1 MEEKKTQTIA
11 EIEAEII
18 AAYRLLDNLG
28 PKEIVKRMNPKTGKL
43 ENWVQPDGLP
53 GIWLEPGFCD
63 RCKPYNDC
71 HGFSKIPDNEWESI
85 SLELGE
91 NYDLASL
98 LAVCEK
104 KGIKT
109 ISCS

>member
-1 MEEKKTQTIA
+1 MEENLPRTQA
-11 EIEAEII
+11 EIEAEIVDK
-18 AAYRLLDNLG
+18 YRLLENLG
-28 PKEIVKRMNPKTGKL
+28 PNDIVKRINPKTGKL

-63 RCKPYNDC
+63 RCKPYNNC
-71 HGFSKIPDNEWESI
+71 HGFSKIPNDEWESI
-85 SLELGE
+85 LRELGE
-91 NYDLASL
+91 NHDLASL

-109 ISCS
+109 ISCT

>member
-1 MEEKKTQTIA
+1 MEEKKPQTIA
-11 EIEAEII
+11 EIKAEII

-28 PKEIVKRMNPKTGKL
+28 PKDIVKRMNPKTGKM
-43 ENWVQPDGLP
+43 EHWNQPEGLP
-53 GIWLEPGFCD
+53 GIWTEPGFCD
-63 RCKPYNDC
+63 RCKPYGQCIGLTDI
-71 HGFSKIPDNEWESI
+71 SEDEWKTI
-85 SLELGE
+85 LLELGE

-104 KGIKT
+104 MGIKT